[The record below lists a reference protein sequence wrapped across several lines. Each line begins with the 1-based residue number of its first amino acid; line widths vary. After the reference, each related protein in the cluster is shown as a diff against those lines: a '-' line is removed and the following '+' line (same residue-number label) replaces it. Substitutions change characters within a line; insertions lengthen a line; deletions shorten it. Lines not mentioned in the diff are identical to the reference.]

1 MKVYVV
7 FPEGNSGPRTDAADC
22 YANEHD
28 AIKEVDRRFK
38 LDDNNGAEPTQ
49 TVEIDGVK
57 YVKEWWTNSDF
68 HTYYETYD
76 VLEGPFEAV
85 EIVE

>member
-7 FPEGNSGPRTDAADC
+7 FPEGGFGPRTDEADA

-38 LDDNNGAEPTQ
+38 LKDNEGAEATQ
-49 TVEIDGVK
+49 TVEIDGMK

-68 HTYYETYD
+68 HTYYETYE
-76 VLEGPFEAV
+76 VQESP
-85 EIVE
+85 